1 MPVDIYSNLSG
12 DGLEAEE
19 RKLYEMVNDYRALN
33 GLPSIPLSK
42 ALTSVANRH
51 AQDLSQNIGHLTHSW
66 SDAPFNSS
74 DSSTWSNMW
83 TAPQRLQTG
92 YPGYGYENAYW
103 NSAGVTAENSLLGWQ
118 NSPAHNSVI
127 LNQNGWENLN
137 WQAVGVGIYEDYGV
151 LWFGEEVDPTGSPI
165 LEGSHP
171 TPRSNS
177 TTTSILLSDVLTGTD
192 YDFGIA
198 TSGNDTY
205 SQAQLS
211 IDQADLLNTSIG
223 IDAIVLLGGD
233 DSAIDDG
240 GSRIYFGN
248 AGNDTI
254 QGNGGNDTISGGRD
268 LDSLSGGEGGDAL
281 FGNLGDDLIQGGNGN
296 DSLFGGQD
304 NDRLY
309 GDAGDDV
316 VSGDR
321 GNDLINGN
329 LGIDTLIGGE
339 GNDIFVLQTTQGR
352 DILTDFQR
360 GSDVIQISGGIR
372 FSDLT
377 LQSSGT
383 NGEDTIVKVTST
395 GEELA
400 ILKNVRAADLA
411 STDFGET
418 DSNSSS
424 FEETIVQLVNE
435 ARSQNGLAPVT
446 VNLQLMTA
454 AETHSQNM
462 ATQDFFD
469 HTGVDGSKVSDRTQ
483 AVGYRSTFVGENIG
497 AGYAS
502 PEAAFEGWMNSSG
515 HRENILNPNYTEI
528 GVGYVSLENDTGS
541 VNYNY
546 YWTQVFGTPL

>member
-1 MPVDIYSNLSG
+1 MSVNIYSNLSG

-19 RKLYEMVNDYRALN
+19 RKLYEMVNDYRALH
-33 GLPSIPLSK
+33 GLPAVSLSK
-42 ALTSVANRH
+42 ALTTVANRH
-51 AQDLSQNIGHLTHSW
+51 AQDLSENIGYLTHSW

-92 YPGYGYENAYW
+92 YSGYGYENAYW

-127 LNQNGWENLN
+127 LNKNGWEHLN
-137 WQAVGVGIYEDYGV
+137 WQAVGVGIYGEYAV

-165 LEGSHP
+165 SEGINP

-177 TTTSILLSDVLTGTD
+177 SATSTLLSDLMTGTN

-198 TSGNDTY
+198 TAGNDTY
-205 SQAQLS
+205 SHAQLS
-211 IDQADLLNTSIG
+211 IEQANLFQSSIG
-223 IDAIVLLGGD
+223 IDAVVLLGGN

-248 AGNDTI
+248 AGDDTI
-254 QGNGGNDTISGGRD
+254 QGNGGNDTIVAGRD
-268 LDSLSGGEGGDAL
+268 RDSISGGEGDDAL
-281 FGNLGDDLIQGGNGN
+281 FGNLGDDLVQGGNGE
-296 DSLFGGQD
+296 DLLFGGQD

-316 VSGDR
+316 VSGDF
-321 GNDLINGN
+321 GNDIIAGN
-329 LGIDTLIGGE
+329 LGIDTLTGGE
-339 GNDIFVLQTTQGR
+339 GNDTFVLQTAQGR

-360 GSDVIQISGGIR
+360 GSDVIQVSGGIR

-400 ILKNVRAADLA
+400 ILKNVRAADLN

-418 DSNSSS
+418 SSTSDS
-424 FEETIVQLVNE
+424 FEERIVQLVNE

-462 ATQDFFD
+462 ATQDFFS
-469 HTGVDGSKVSDRTQ
+469 HTGADGSKVSDRTQ

-497 AGYAS
+497 AGYTS
-502 PEAAFEGWMNSSG
+502 PEAAFEKWIDSAG
-515 HRENILNPNYTEI
+515 HQENILNPNYTEI
-528 GVGYVSLENDTGS
+528 GVGYVFLDNDTGN
-541 VNYNY
+541 VNHSH

>member
-1 MPVDIYSNLSG
+1 MPVNIYSNLSG

-19 RKLYEMVNDYRALN
+19 RKLYDMVNDYRALH
-33 GLPSIPLSK
+33 GLPAIPLSK

-51 AQDLSQNIGHLTHSW
+51 AQDLSQNIGYLTHSW

-127 LNQNGWENLN
+127 LNQNGWENLD
-137 WQAVGVGIYEDYGV
+137 WQAVGVGIYGEYAV
-151 LWFGEEVDPTGSPI
+151 LWFGEEVDPTGTPT
-165 LEGSHP
+165 LEGLHP
-171 TPRSNS
+171 IPRSNS
-177 TTTSILLSDVLTGTD
+177 STTSTSLTEVMIGTD

-198 TSGNDTY
+198 SAGNDTY
-205 SQAQLS
+205 SHAQLS
-211 IDQADLLNTSIG
+211 IVQTTLFKNSIG
-223 IDAIVLLGGD
+223 VDAIILLGGD
-233 DSAIDDG
+233 DSAVDDDLA
-240 GSRIYFGN
+240 RIYFGN
-248 AGNDTI
+248 AGNDTL

-268 LDSLSGGEGGDAL
+268 SDSISGGEADDVL
-281 FGNLGDDLIQGGNGN
+281 FGNLGDDFIQGGNGN
-296 DSLFGGQD
+296 DSLFGGQE
-304 NDRLY
+304 NDRIY
-309 GDAGDDV
+309 GDD
-316 VSGDR
+316 
-321 GNDLINGN
+321 GNDLISGDKSNDILNGN
-329 LGIDTLIGGE
+329 LGTDTLTGGE
-339 GNDIFVLQTTQGR
+339 GNDIFMLQATQGR

-377 LQSSGT
+377 LQSAGT

-400 ILKNVRAADLA
+400 ILKNVRAADLT
-411 STDFGET
+411 SPDFGET
-418 DSNSSS
+418 DSTSSS
-424 FEETIVQLVNE
+424 FEERIVQLVNE

-462 ATQDFFD
+462 ATQDFFS
-469 HTGVDGSKVSDRTQ
+469 HTGVDGSQVGDRTQ
-483 AVGYRSTFVGENIG
+483 AAGYRSTFVGENIG

-502 PEAAFEGWMNSSG
+502 PEAAFEGWINSSG

-541 VNYNY
+541 VNYNH

>member
-1 MPVDIYSNLSG
+1 MPVNIYSNLPG

-19 RKLYEMVNDYRALN
+19 RKLYDMVNDYRALY
-33 GLPSIPLSK
+33 GLPAIPLSK

-51 AQDLSQNIGHLTHSW
+51 AQDLSQNIGYLTHSW

-92 YPGYGYENAYW
+92 YTGNGYENAYW

-137 WQAVGVGIYEDYGV
+137 WQAVGVGIYEDYAV
-151 LWFGEEVDPTGSPI
+151 LWFGEELDPTGSPMI
-165 LEGSHP
+165 EGSHP

-177 TTTSILLSDVLTGTD
+177 STTSLTEVMTGTD
-192 YDFGIA
+192 YDFGMA
-198 TSGNDTY
+198 SAGNDTY
-205 SQAQLS
+205 SHAQLS
-211 IDQADLLNTSIG
+211 IAQTDLFNNSIG
-223 IDAIVLLGGD
+223 VDAIVLLGGD
-233 DSAIDDG
+233 DVAVDDG
-240 GSRIYFGN
+240 NSRIYFGN
-248 AGNDTI
+248 AGNDEV
-254 QGNGGNDTISGGRD
+254 QGNGGNDTISGGREN
-268 LDSLSGGEGGDAL
+268 DSISGGEGEDVL
-281 FGNLGDDLIQGGNGN
+281 FGNLGADVIQGDNGN
-296 DSLFGGQD
+296 DFLFGGQE
-304 NDRLY
+304 NDQLY
-309 GDAGDDV
+309 GDDGNDV
-316 VSGDR
+316 ISGDK
-321 GNDLINGN
+321 GNDIITGN
-329 LGIDTLIGGE
+329 QGLDTLTGGE
-339 GNDIFVLQTTQGR
+339 GNDIFMLQTTQGR

-377 LQSSGT
+377 LQSAGT

-400 ILKNVRAADLA
+400 ILKNIRAADLA
-411 STDFGET
+411 SPDFGET
-418 DSNSSS
+418 ASTSSS
-424 FEETIVQLVNE
+424 FEDRIVQLVNE
-435 ARSQNGLAPVT
+435 TRSQNGLAPVT

-462 ATQDFFD
+462 ATQDFFS
-469 HTGVDGSKVSDRTQ
+469 HTGLDGSQVSDRSQ
-483 AVGYRSTFVGENIG
+483 AAGYRSTFVGENIG

-502 PEAAFEGWMNSSG
+502 PEAAFEGWINSSG

-528 GVGYVSLENDTGS
+528 GVGYVLLENDTGS
-541 VNYNY
+541 VNYNH
-546 YWTQVFGTPL
+546 YWTQVFGSPL